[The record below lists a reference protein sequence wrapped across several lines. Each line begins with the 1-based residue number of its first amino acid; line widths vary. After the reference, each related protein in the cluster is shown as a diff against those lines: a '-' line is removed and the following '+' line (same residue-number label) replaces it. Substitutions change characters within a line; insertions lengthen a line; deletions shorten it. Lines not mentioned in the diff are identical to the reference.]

1 MLLTQ
6 KQIGGKCQWSRH
18 LPVKKI
24 VHLEKRVDFYLT
36 PLKKKKNISANL
48 QPLQPRYTTNG
59 TRNRKKLAILL
70 VLNNLFRYL

>member
-24 VHLEKRVDFYLT
+24 VHLEKRVDFYLK
-36 PLKKKKNISANL
+36 PLKKKKKKKHFCQLKTPTATL
-48 QPLQPRYTTNG
+48 HHQRY
-59 TRNRKKLAILL
+59 KKQKK
-70 VLNNLFRYL
+70 VGYSVSFK